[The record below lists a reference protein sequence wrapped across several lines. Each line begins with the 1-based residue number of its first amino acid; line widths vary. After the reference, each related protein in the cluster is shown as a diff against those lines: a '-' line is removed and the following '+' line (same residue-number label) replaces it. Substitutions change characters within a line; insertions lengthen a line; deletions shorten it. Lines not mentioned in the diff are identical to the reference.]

1 MSWQY
6 DIEAMHQGKSK
17 VYIFV
22 WKGRKI
28 APIPTKDSIQS
39 RGKKEEKK
47 STTTHI
53 PTQKEFEKE
62 FKGSLFVLAIFAKEH
77 SVMLNTKT

>member
-39 RGKKEEKK
+39 RGKKEEKQKVLLHTYQLKRNLKK
-47 STTTHI
+47 SS
-53 PTQKEFEKE
+53 KVVY
-62 FKGSLFVLAIFAKEH
+62 LF
-77 SVMLNTKT
+77 